1 MIPMPYNT
9 VHKADKIMYNTDC
22 HVVQYR
28 TLYMYNHV
36 QYRLSCSTIPY
47 TKHTNLIWRWNV
59 QEKVKRNLVLELS
72 GRSSGQLLPGAS
84 RYNAAFKVKGSGRQ
98 KMKYL

>member
-28 TLYMYNHV
+28 TQNI
-36 QYRLSCSTIPY
+36 QI
-47 TKHTNLIWRWNV
+47 
-59 QEKVKRNLVLELS
+59 
-72 GRSSGQLLPGAS
+72 
-84 RYNAAFKVKGSGRQ
+84 
-98 KMKYL
+98 